1 MFEKHLRKSD
11 ILLVKTNYLVY
22 RKWSIDRKWV
32 KNYKWNWDDDENYF
46 KEMLGIN
53 KKPVMYESSD
63 VYCV

>member
-22 RKWSIDRKWV
+22 RKWSFGRKWV

-46 KEMLGIN
+46 EEMLGIN